1 MKLLNT
7 DCSVPEI
14 SSLLDELVFVKTE
27 YTATFLSV
35 ILPRI
40 PDLFIRGKA

>member
-14 SSLLDELVFVKTE
+14 SSLLDELVSVKTE

-35 ILPRI
+35 NGGSYLVYLICL
-40 PDLFIRGKA
+40 